1 MDKGSERLGD
11 QLQRVVATGLT
22 KSEAKRAI
30 CVGIR
35 AGQIQVWLQIEKIYP
50 EKENFVYRRRFW
62 SGLLKYLFPHDIDW
76 EKSLFIGQLQKIT
89 DSSPLFR
96 LKWIELSNEGV
107 RRLCNEISWR
117 QAGIVEG
124 TVADLYNLAD
134 LTTEEPPSRS
144 DRQEAPHGFTPAA
157 RNGDAPPQH
166 ALDAMGDAGPSI
178 AQGDLHDAP
187 QSSRRTAATESVA
200 TKALASQLRDN
211 PDLKRAD
218 AKNWCAAAGYQLS
231 ARGFQSRVWP
241 KARTLAGLPAIGSPG
256 RKRKKSQT
264 LQKDRPGRS
273 PSRENVTRKTLR

>member
-50 EKENFVYRRRFW
+50 EKENFVHRRRFR
-62 SGLLKYLFPHDIDW
+62 SGDLKYLFPHEIDW
-76 EKSLFIGQLQKIT
+76 EKSLFIGRLQKIT

-96 LKWIELSNEGV
+96 LKWIELCNEGV
-107 RRLCNEISWR
+107 RQLCNEISWR

-134 LTTEEPPSRS
+134 LTTEEPASRS
-144 DRQEAPHGFTPAA
+144 DRQEAPHG
-157 RNGDAPPQH
+157 DAPAQH
-166 ALDAMGDAGPSI
+166 ALDLMGDAGASI
-178 AQGDLHDAP
+178 AQGNLHDAS
-187 QSSRRTAATESVA
+187 QSSRRTAAAKSGA
-200 TKALASQLRDN
+200 TRALASQLRDN

-218 AKNWCAAAGYQLS
+218 AKNWCATAGYQLS

-241 KARTLAGLPAIGSPG
+241 EARTLAGLPAIGSPG
-256 RKRKKSQT
+256 RKRKKT
-264 LQKDRPGRS
+264 
-273 PSRENVTRKTLR
+273 